1 MTKGEKLSNKG
12 AFYFFLSG
20 TLISLAIFLFL
31 TWDTHRQ
38 VSALTNA
45 DQLSEQVVAG
55 KHVWEKKN
63 CNNCHTILGFGV
75 YYAPDMTKV
84 YDRIG
89 PEAIKAAVLEPE
101 AVYADSFRKMPN
113 LDVTDQE
120 ADDLIAFLE
129 WVSNID
135 NNDWPPQDRSMETAA
150 QNRLE
155 ATGLSPGAAAFKE
168 QCMACHS
175 IGGAGGS
182 NGPALDNAGDKYDAD
197 SIALYI
203 FDPVAVNPDSRM
215 PAQKNISEDDRR
227 AIADFLAKQRG
238 DQ

>member
-1 MTKGEKLSNKG
+1 LSNKG
-12 AFYFFLSG
+12 AFYIFLSG
-20 TLISLAIFLFL
+20 TLASLAIFLFL

-38 VSALTNA
+38 VGALTNA
-45 DQLSEQVVAG
+45 DKLSEQVVAG

-75 YYAPDMTKV
+75 YYAPDLTKV

-89 PEAIKAAVLEPE
+89 PDAIKTAVMEPE
-101 AVYADSFRKMPN
+101 VVYADSIRKMPN
-113 LDVTDQE
+113 LGVTEQE
-120 ADDLIAFLE
+120 ADDLVTFFE

-150 QNRLE
+150 QRRLS
-155 ATGLSPGAAAFKE
+155 ASGVSPGAAAFKE

-182 NGPALDNAGDKYDAD
+182 NGPALDDIGSKYDAAA
-197 SIALYI
+197 IARYVR
-203 FDPVAVNPDSRM
+203 DPKAVDPASRM
-215 PAQKNISEDDRR
+215 PAQGSISDDDLQ
-227 AIADFLAKQRG
+227 AISDFLSKQRG
-238 DQ
+238 EN